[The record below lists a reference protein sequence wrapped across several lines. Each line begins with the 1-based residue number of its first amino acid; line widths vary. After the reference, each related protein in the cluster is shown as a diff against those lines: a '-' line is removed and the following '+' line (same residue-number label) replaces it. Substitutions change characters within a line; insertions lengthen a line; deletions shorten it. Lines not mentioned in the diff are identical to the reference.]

1 VNDLLA
7 LFKALSDRNR
17 LRVVAALMKF
27 DELCVCQILELLQIS
42 GATASRHLSL
52 LVQAG
57 LLTSRKEGR
66 WIFYR
71 LQRGTAS
78 HQPLLGWLAQA
89 IEGSADLQDDRRRL
103 AAIEACEPEIIC
115 RQQRTGKR
123 KGF

>member
-1 VNDLLA
+1 MDDVLA
-7 LFKALSDRNR
+7 LFKAFSDRNR
-17 LRVVAALMKF
+17 LRVVAALMEF
-27 DELCVCQILELLQIS
+27 EELCVCQILELLQVS

-71 LQRGTAS
+71 LQRGADR
-78 HQPLLGWLAQA
+78 HQPLLQWLAQA
-89 IEGSADLQDDRRRL
+89 IENSSDLQADRRRL

-115 RQQRTGKR
+115 RQQRIGKR
-123 KGF
+123 KGS